1 MKPLTEADKIILK
14 DYHGNP
20 IAIIIVI
27 LLGLACL
34 IIAGA
39 YAFYLILN
47 LFIK

>member
-14 DYHGNP
+14 DYQGKP
-20 IAIIIVI
+20 IAIIIAV
-27 LLGLACL
+27 LLGTTG
-34 IIAGA
+34 IIVAGA